1 MSILC
6 HVLCCAE
13 KQWTLQE
20 ILDIRNTVPPSH
32 SRLLPSASCHHSS
45 SISGD
50 ADQAPSVSHMS
61 SKQKHWAACI
71 EGIVWHYLTVI
82 CPNGSLWQG
91 CCCCCPYTCSKAHK
105 SEQVQAG
112 RGIGLFSLQHLAM
125 VWFNHSIKPPEKA
138 DRKQMGL
145 SLLPPS
151 KYFLLTWWDKT
162 VQHSWVKQRRCG
174 STVQLEVDIPDRT
187 ICLAVYAAGEMKP
200 QWLST
205 KCLYLEVQKS
215 PCIKFTMT
223 MSLYFQQHLKEHF
236 PFVLLLQQ

>member
-1 MSILC
+1 MALSDRDAAAAVPTRAAKLTR
-6 HVLCCAE
+6 VSKFKLAE
-13 KQWTLQE
+13 GL
-20 ILDIRNTVPPSH
+20 VCSH
-32 SRLLPSASCHHSS
+32 
-45 SISGD
+45 
-50 ADQAPSVSHMS
+50 
-61 SKQKHWAACI
+61 
-71 EGIVWHYLTVI
+71 
-82 CPNGSLWQG
+82 
-91 CCCCCPYTCSKAHK
+91 CSTWP
-105 SEQVQAG
+105 
-112 RGIGLFSLQHLAM
+112 L

-138 DRKQMGL
+138 DRRQMGL